1 MINEKL
7 GIRPLESKQL
17 VSLSLERKV
26 IQNRCKYKH
35 LKSMKSS
42 SKKYVSH
49 KNLIQELQLVCY
61 ISTERL
67 MRQCGNNN
75 VPSLLC
81 GKWQEP
87 SFMWKK
93 WDHVHETLQWC
104 RPCEPKNLVSVLVTF
119 FFFQEQGKKASLP
132 GCDLSDIRHC
142 CRPVP
147 SRAEKQNSPCLP

>member
-1 MINEKL
+1 
-7 GIRPLESKQL
+7 
-17 VSLSLERKV
+17 
-26 IQNRCKYKH
+26 
-35 LKSMKSS
+35 
-42 SKKYVSH
+42 
-49 KNLIQELQLVCY
+49 
-61 ISTERL
+61 

-147 SRAEKQNSPCLP
+147 SRAEKQNSPCLPWAQCNSQSSRSMSWTEPLEYASQWFLLKEEGGRGEKRTKKVKADGFDFIYISCHVQ